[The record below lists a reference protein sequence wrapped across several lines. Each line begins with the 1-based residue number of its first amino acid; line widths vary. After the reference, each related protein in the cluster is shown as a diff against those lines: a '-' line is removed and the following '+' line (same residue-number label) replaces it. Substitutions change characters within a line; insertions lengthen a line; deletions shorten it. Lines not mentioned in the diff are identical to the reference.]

1 MGKYYEKAKDE
12 DFELLNNIISTNDEY
27 HDINTFK
34 LKYNLLYAFP
44 TTDDAGNIKSP
55 AIKNKGVAC
64 AAMIKLIKGADK
76 IIKNYDFE
84 IFVDKSLWD
93 EISISEKTAILEH
106 ELFHIKFK
114 KDKNNDFKFDEYDRP
129 MLQLKEHDLIF
140 WGFSEIAKKHGD
152 FSIEKKSIK
161 EMIKYNSF
169 LLE

>member
-1 MGKYYEKAKDE
+1 MGKYYEKALNE
-12 DFELLNNIISTNDEY
+12 DFQILADIIENNDEY
-27 HDINTFK
+27 ADINIFK

-44 TTDDAGNIKSP
+44 NVDDAGNITSP

-76 IIKNYDFE
+76 IIKKYDFE
-84 IFVDKSLWD
+84 IFIDKSLWD
-93 EISISEKTAILEH
+93 EISINEKIAILEH

-114 KDKNNDFKFDEYDRP
+114 KDKKGEFKYDEYDRP

-140 WGFSEIAKKHGD
+140 WGFSDIAKKHGD

-161 EMIKYNSF
+161 DIIKYNSF
-169 LLE
+169 LLD